1 MPYMTYLIS
10 LLQQCCELQG
20 TEIVIPIFQSKKLN
34 FEKVKQL
41 AHARIT
47 IK

>member
-10 LLQQCCELQG
+10 LLQQCWELQG

-34 FEKVKQL
+34 LEKVKRL
-41 AHARIT
+41 AHAQIT
-47 IK
+47 SK